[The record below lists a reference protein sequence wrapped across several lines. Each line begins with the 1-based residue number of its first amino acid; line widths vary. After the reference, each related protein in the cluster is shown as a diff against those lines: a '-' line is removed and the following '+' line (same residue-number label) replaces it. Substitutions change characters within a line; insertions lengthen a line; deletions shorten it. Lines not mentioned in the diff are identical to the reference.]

1 MGEASAKIGPEFEQP
16 PALVRRMPAGKSTR
30 RKPQLDRRTNIL
42 LAAEKL
48 FAINGYHAVSIRE
61 IAAEAKVPLALIGYY
76 YGSKS
81 ELYAAI
87 FESWQGSIDQR
98 LGLLRAA
105 VAEPGASDAV
115 GRIVDAF
122 VSPVLAMHASAE
134 GQYFALM
141 AARDLAA
148 PAPDRDRLEGQY
160 FDPMA
165 HAFIDALVATNPGAT
180 RGQIAWCYQFAVG
193 AMFHFLLSGPRAE
206 RLSKGEIPVGD
217 PAAKNLILRFI
228 AAGFR
233 DVLIQAKIKIPGEEK
248 HDGQS

>member
-1 MGEASAKIGPEFEQP
+1 MKNASIEADTEQTA
-16 PALVRRMPAGKSTR
+16 ALIRRVPAGKSTR

-48 FAINGYHAVSIRE
+48 FAMNGYHAVSIRD
-61 IAAEAKVPLALIGYY
+61 IAAEAQVPLALIGYH

-98 LGLLRAA
+98 LKLLRAA
-105 VAEPGASDAV
+105 VADPSAPDAV
-115 GRIVDAF
+115 ERIVEAF
-122 VSPVLAMHASAE
+122 VNPVLLMHASPE

-141 AARDLAA
+141 AARDLSS
-148 PAPDRDRLEGQY
+148 PAPDRDSLQAQH

-165 HAFIDALVATNPGAT
+165 HAFIDALAATDPAAS

-206 RLSKGEIPVGD
+206 LLSKGEIPVGD
-217 PAAKNLILRFI
+217 PAAERLLLRFI
-228 AAGFR
+228 VAGFR
-233 DVLIQAKIKIPGEEK
+233 SVL
-248 HDGQS
+248 S